1 MMLNNKHEL
10 YIKYSVLL
18 SSLSRL
24 IEYKEKFNKN
34 ESAKEIKTAIKYED
48 LIKLQTKKKRNL
60 IIFI

>member
-1 MMLNNKHEL
+1 MLNNKHEL

-48 LIKLQTKKKRNL
+48 
-60 IIFI
+60 